1 MSTFSDRLKKLRDSS
16 GQTQAQ
22 IAESI
27 GITPQAFSYY
37 INGRE
42 PNYETLTK
50 IANYFN
56 VSIDYLLG
64 KSQFKTPEELHSINV
79 ECQSFLEL
87 FSEYQPDLLRV
98 FISNMNK
105 FLRIENVAARR
116 AIIWN
121 ISLLVGFHRRILDV
135 YNSYFKMASEIG
147 NTASDDIS
155 QVELPGYSFPSSAS
169 VGEILFLIQN
179 SFNSEALEEAAYI
192 YEETQKMVCSLYEEI
207 CKQNNLAEKY
217 SEKHKFKYPPVTHYP
232 YVNLSSA
239 SYNTSLASKDTT
251 ASETPPHASYQRV
264 TDKKEPPPA
273 PQAPEA

>member
-1 MSTFSDRLKKLRDSS
+1 MSIFSDRLKELRDAA
-16 GQTQAQ
+16 GKTQAQ

-27 GITPQAFSYY
+27 GVTPQAFSYY

-42 PNYETLTK
+42 PNYDTLTK

-64 KSQFKTPEELHSINV
+64 KSQFKTPEELHSINT
-79 ECQSFLEL
+79 ECQIFLEL
-87 FSEYQPDLLRV
+87 FSKYQPDLLRV

-105 FLRIENVAARR
+105 LLHIENATVRG

-147 NTASDDIS
+147 NAANDDIS
-155 QVELPGYSFPSSAS
+155 QIELPGYSFPSSAS
-169 VGEILFLIQN
+169 ISEILFLIQN

-192 YEETQKMVCSLYEEI
+192 YEETQKMIHSLYEEI
-207 CKQNNLAEKY
+207 CKQNSLAERY
-217 SEKHKFKYPPVTHYP
+217 GEKHKFKYPPVTHYP
-232 YVNLSSA
+232 YVNLSNLA
-239 SYNTSLASKDTT
+239 YNTPTISKDS
-251 ASETPPHASYQRV
+251 APPPDTPPEG
-264 TDKKEPPPA
+264 K
-273 PQAPEA
+273 